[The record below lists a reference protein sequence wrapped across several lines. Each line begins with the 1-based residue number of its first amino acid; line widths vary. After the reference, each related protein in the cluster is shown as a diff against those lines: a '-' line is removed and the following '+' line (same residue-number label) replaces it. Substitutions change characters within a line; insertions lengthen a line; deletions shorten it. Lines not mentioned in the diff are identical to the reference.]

1 VGVAQA
7 TVTPIISCADVHR
20 TQVGKDISAWFGYT
34 NSGSGVDI
42 PVGVDNFFSPGAT
55 DRAQPTH
62 FDSGFNELVF
72 RVTFH
77 LSGSVTQETWF
88 LDGNSVTLDSA
99 TALPPCGGAFWA
111 GTWAQPSFPQYALGD
126 IVIHNGASWI
136 ATSNT
141 DNNEP
146 GAGAGWTELGSLSG
160 GPTGPTG
167 PAGPTGA
174 RGLAGVQGPTGPR
187 GPQGLTGAAGDQL
200 SFPSPLTRRFPRSG
214 RQLIRDSHVGP
225 TSVVTIE
232 YMGRSGRPTSVD
244 KLTTGS
250 FVATGTPGRH
260 FRYVVFNQP

>member
-1 VGVAQA
+1 LGLGSVGIARA

-20 TQVGKDISAWFGYT
+20 TPVGNDISAWFGYT

-42 PVGVDNFFSPGAT
+42 PVDVDNFFSPGVI

-62 FDSGFNELVF
+62 FDSGFNDLVF

-126 IVIHNGASWI
+126 IVTHNGASWI
-136 ATSNT
+136 ATSKT

-160 GPTGPTG
+160 GPTGPMG
-167 PAGPTGA
+167 P
-174 RGLAGVQGPTGPR
+174 RGIAGVQGAT
-187 GPQGLTGAAGDQL
+187 GPQGSRGPAGDQVT
-200 SFPSPLTRRFPRSG
+200 FPSAVTRTFPHTGRF
-214 RQLIRDSHVGP
+214 LIRDPHVGP
-225 TSVVTIE
+225 GSVITIE
-232 YMGRSGRPTSVD
+232 YMDGHGRPTSVD
-244 KLTTGS
+244 RLTTGS
-250 FVATGTPGRH
+250 FVATGTPRRH